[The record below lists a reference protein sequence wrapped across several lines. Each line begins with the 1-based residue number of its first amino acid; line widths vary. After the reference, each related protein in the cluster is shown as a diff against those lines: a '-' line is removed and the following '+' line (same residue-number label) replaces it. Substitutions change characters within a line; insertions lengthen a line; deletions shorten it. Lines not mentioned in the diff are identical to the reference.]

1 MRKDFTKIHSAKT
14 KYLTPNTERQTPN
27 AEPRTPNG
35 KRTLK
40 KLTLLVLRAFAG
52 PMLVTFLISLFVLLM
67 QFLWKY
73 IDDLVGKGLDTMII
87 VKLMIYVSI
96 TLIPLA
102 LPLSL
107 LLSSI
112 MTFGNLAEH
121 FELTACKS
129 AGVSLQ
135 RVMRPLTITALLI
148 CVLAFY
154 FSNYVLPVANLK
166 MNALL
171 YDVRN
176 QKPALLI
183 KEGIFYNGIDGYS
196 IRIAKKDP
204 DGQLLHDILIY
215 DHTQSRGNT
224 KMIMAERG
232 KMAMSDDERYLL
244 LTLYKG
250 SSYEEQE
257 NRPGRMSRPF
267 LRTEFEE
274 ELVRFDLTSFKLT
287 RTNEQLFKD
296 NYQMLNLR
304 QLTHSSDSLR
314 KKLVERQND
323 LYRQLI
329 SYYGIDTNLAHHHE
343 VVQPAFSSDTITPT
357 RRQVVFTS
365 SISTVKNIQSMLSD
379 AKQDLLNKTRVLSK
393 HQIEWQRKF
402 TLSFACL
409 ILFFIG
415 APLGAIIRKG
425 GLGMPVVVSVFFFVI
440 YHIISISGE
449 KFAREGV
456 IPAWKGMWL
465 SAAILLPVG
474 VFLTYKATRD
484 SALFEGD
491 AYTKFIRRFF
501 TRRFSD
507 TNEQTDPS

>member
-1 MRKDFTKIHSAKT
+1 M
-14 KYLTPNTERQTPN
+14 
-27 AEPRTPNG
+27 
-35 KRTLK
+35 K

-52 PMLVTFLISLFVLLM
+52 PMVVTFLISLFVLLM

-73 IDDLVGKGLDTMII
+73 IDDLVGKGLEPLII
-87 VKLMIYVSI
+87 IKLMVYVSV

-135 RVMRPLTITALLI
+135 RVMRPLTVTAIFI
-148 CVLAFY
+148 CLTAFY

-171 YDVRN
+171 YDVRQ

-183 KEGIFYNGIDGYS
+183 KEGVFYNGIDGYS
-196 IRIAKKDP
+196 IRISKKNS
-204 DGQLLHDILIY
+204 DGQTLENLLIY
-215 DHTQSRGNT
+215 DHTENRGNT
-224 KMIMAERG
+224 KMIIAERG

-257 NRPGRMSRPF
+257 NRPGKSSRPL

-274 ELVRFDLTSFKLT
+274 ELVRFDLSSFKMT
-287 RTNEQLFKD
+287 HTNEQLFKD

-304 QLTHSSDSLR
+304 QLTYASDSLKNR
-314 KKLVERQND
+314 VKVRQWEI
-323 LYRQLI
+323 YKQI
-329 SYYGIDTNLAHHHE
+329 ITYYGIDTSLHKRDLSKIKNTDLFSKKD
-343 VVQPAFSSDTITPT
+343 PAKE
-357 RRQVVFTS
+357 QLNK
-365 SISTVKNIQSMLSD
+365 STAAWGVKNVQNILVD
-379 AKQDLLNKTRVLSK
+379 ASQDLEFKQRSLAK
-393 HQIEWQRKF
+393 HEIEWQRKF

-425 GLGMPVVVSVFFFVI
+425 GLGMPVVVSVLFFVI

-456 IPAWKGMWL
+456 IPAWKGMWISSL
-465 SAAILLPVG
+465 ILLPVG
-474 VFLTYKATRD
+474 VFLTYKATTD
-484 SALFEGD
+484 SGLFDRD
-491 AYTKFIRRFF
+491 AYIRFF
-501 TRRFSD
+501 KRF
-507 TNEQTDPS
+507 TPSSNQKK

>member
-1 MRKDFTKIHSAKT
+1 MVI
-14 KYLTPNTERQTPN
+14 
-27 AEPRTPNG
+27 
-35 KRTLK
+35 
-40 KLTLLVLRAFAG
+40 
-52 PMLVTFLISLFVLLM
+52 TFLISLFVLLM

-73 IDDLVGKGLDTMII
+73 IDDLVGKGLEPWII
-87 VKLMIYVSI
+87 IKLMVYVSI

-129 AGVSLQ
+129 AGISLQ
-135 RVMRPLTITALLI
+135 RIMRPLTITAILI
-148 CVLAFY
+148 CLTAFY
-154 FSNYVLPVANLK
+154 FSNYVLPIANLK

-171 YDVRN
+171 YDVRQ

-196 IRIAKKDP
+196 IRVGKKGRDSQTLQ
-204 DGQLLHDILIY
+204 DVLIY
-215 DHTQSRGNT
+215 DHTENRGNT
-224 KMIMAERG
+224 KMIVAEHG

-244 LTLYKG
+244 LTLHKG
-250 SSYEEQE
+250 ASYEEQE
-257 NRPGRMSRPF
+257 NKPGRMSRPL
-267 LRTEFEE
+267 LRTQFEE
-274 ELVRFDLTSFKLT
+274 ELVRFDLNSFKMT

-304 QLTHSSDSLR
+304 QLSYASDSLQ
-314 KKLVERQND
+314 KKVKERQMD
-323 LYRQLI
+323 IYKQI
-329 SYYGIDTNLAHHHE
+329 VTYYGIDTSLHTRDLTKLKDIDILKGN
-343 VVQPAFSSDTITPT
+343 DPT
-357 RRQVVFTS
+357 RQELMN
-365 SISTVKNIQSMLSD
+365 STAVWSVKNVQSIMRD
-379 AKQDLLNKTRVLSK
+379 AMQDLETKQRSLAK

-425 GLGMPVVVSVFFFVI
+425 GLGMPVVVSVLFFVI
-440 YHIISISGE
+440 YHVISISGE

-456 IPAWKGMWL
+456 LPAWKGMWFSSL
-465 SAAILLPVG
+465 VLLPIG
-474 VFLTYKATRD
+474 IFLTYKATTD
-484 SALFEGD
+484 SGLFDKD
-491 AYTKFIRRFF
+491 AYIRFF
-501 TRRFSD
+501 KRFFPF
-507 TNEQTDPS
+507 TKK